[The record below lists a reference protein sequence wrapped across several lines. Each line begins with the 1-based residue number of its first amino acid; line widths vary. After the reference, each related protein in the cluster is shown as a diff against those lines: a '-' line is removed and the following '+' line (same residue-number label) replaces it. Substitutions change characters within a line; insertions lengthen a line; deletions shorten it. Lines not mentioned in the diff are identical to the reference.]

1 MIAVDA
7 NVVVGLLL
15 GGESGPDA
23 ERLFQKD
30 QDWVAPKL
38 LSSEFRNVL
47 VGMVRRDLIGP
58 ETAGELNTEAEEL
71 FSGRLVEVSGR
82 AALETA
88 IDAGLSVND
97 AEYVVVALQLGIPLA
112 TRDGQILRA
121 APGIAVPLAEA

>member
-7 NVVVGLLL
+7 NVVVGLLV
-15 GGESGPDA
+15 GGESGSDA
-23 ERLFQKD
+23 ERLFEKD

-47 VGMVRRDLIGP
+47 VGLIRRGLVDP
-58 ETAGELNTEAEEL
+58 ETAGELNGEADEM
-71 FSGRLVEVSGR
+71 FSGCLVEVSGR

-88 IDAGLSVND
+88 IDAGLSAYD

-112 TRDGQILRA
+112 TRDGRILRA
-121 APGIAVPLAEA
+121 APGIAIPLAEA

>member
-7 NVVVGLLL
+7 NVVVDLLL
-15 GGESGPDA
+15 GGDSGPDA
-23 ERLFQKD
+23 ERLFEKD

-47 VGMVRRDLIGP
+47 VGLVRRELVDP
-58 ETAGELNTEAEEL
+58 ETAGELNAEAEEL
-71 FSGRLVEVSGR
+71 FSGRLVEVSGH

-88 IDAGLSVND
+88 IDADLSAYD
-97 AEYVVVALQLGIPLA
+97 AEYVVAALQLGIPLA

-121 APGIAVPLAEA
+121 APGIAIPLAEA